1 MNNAAIGGVESLPI
15 ENPAEVTYMLRYV
28 FSDFSAR
35 RPQSELI
42 YTCWCVEQ
50 IKGMDAFQMAEWMWK
65 QSRPT
70 SDAAKAG
77 IQTNYYGMKNV
88 TEALLPL
95 LQASSDGRV
104 VNVSS
109 DFGLLRVSFSDFSSH
124 KPLQSRVRLLDLT
137 ETGRSIHQSF
147 QCSISGARS

>member
-1 MNNAAIGGVESLPI
+1 MYS
-15 ENPAEVTYMLRYV
+15 R
-28 FSDFSAR
+28 FSAR
-35 RPQSELI
+35 RPQSEFI
-42 YTCWCVEQ
+42 YICWCVEQ
-50 IKGMDAFQMAEWMWK
+50 IKGMDAFQMAEWMRK

-88 TEALLPL
+88 TDALLPL

-109 DFGLLRVSFSDFSSH
+109 DFGLLRVSCY
-124 KPLQSRVRLLDLT
+124 DL
-137 ETGRSIHQSF
+137 
-147 QCSISGARS
+147 